1 MSNLINLFYENI
13 ECSIKDNKLLL
24 TIGND
29 TYVCTTSSFYDCELI
44 KKNINSYKLSD
55 NNVIYNIND
64 TEIIFEKKYV
74 ATMDKLKKICKWL
87 LTLKTSRVDSIVV
100 SHKREF
106 TLPIIRNIE
115 SQTKETINLTYT
127 HAINMNVKLFTKLTN
142 ECIFVGHYK
151 DDTFQEIWCF
161 FDNHEMNY
169 LRYKVKKSSDKL
181 TYNKYCN
188 DETLFTV
195 DSLVEDYDIIKNKCL
210 GKTKIEVDNIIK
222 YDSSRD
228 VVKPICFEI
237 TQELRDF
244 LTTLSDPSIILSSE
258 STKILRELILYE
270 EIKLENQYLKQLCK

>member
-1 MSNLINLFYENI
+1 M
-13 ECSIKDNKLLL
+13 
-24 TIGND
+24 
-29 TYVCTTSSFYDCELI
+29 
-44 KKNINSYKLSD
+44 
-55 NNVIYNIND
+55 
-64 TEIIFEKKYV
+64 
-74 ATMDKLKKICKWL
+74 
-87 LTLKTSRVDSIVV
+87 
-100 SHKREF
+100 
-106 TLPIIRNIE
+106 
-115 SQTKETINLTYT
+115 
-127 HAINMNVKLFTKLTN
+127 KLFNKPTN
-142 ECIFVGHYK
+142 KCIFVSHYYI
-151 DDTFQEIWCF
+151 DSHHEIMCF
-161 FDNHEMNY
+161 FDNHEMNC
-169 LRYKVKKSSDKL
+169 LSYKVKKSSNKL